1 MDSQVVAA
9 LLTKAKLGNPVF
21 ITDVRDTFETL
32 TKETRQNLF
41 FLLDLPGKDKKR
53 LFKIYIPTLL
63 YLNSEQVEFVSSY
76 IQAEI
81 YNILSTLGG
90 LNMVIY
96 LDTKKKDLVQFI
108 KNLNETFEVEKPR
121 SGRLGYGRSVNV
133 IERIRSFL
141 EPENHLKTLDKFS
154 FNIEDIS
161 LLPEIT
167 EPKNV
172 RQNAIVGFEK
182 AANNI
187 SGKVICGVD
196 IGGTNNKVV
205 LVNKGRIC
213 CFKEYSWFPAKFKIP
228 TEQINPIYLLVKL
241 VIVKVSL
248 DENNTLATEKK
259 TKLLKNLDRVLK
271 REATYTFIKEVV
283 EEVESALNGNLIEID
298 AIGVSFPDVVIKDK
312 IVGGEVSKMRGMRE
326 NPDINY
332 EHEFISI
339 TNLDIHLKQLCKK
352 DGIVKIINDGS
363 MAAFT
368 AAVELS
374 SGKHSSEI
382 VKNGIFAHTLGTELG
397 TGWVTRS
404 GVIPEIPLE
413 VYSIIIDLGSF
424 IEREYH
430 CDDLRSINNFN
441 TNLPGTLQKYTSQS
455 GVFRLAL
462 KYFPKERP
470 DLYQELFDK
479 GFIEEKTENGTS
491 MVIVPTEPVDMRK
504 GFMGHMMQLLDRED
518 NETAS
523 KVFSEIGYF
532 LAITWLETERLL
544 KPDAKSRQLFGG
556 LLTNKKCY
564 QLIQD
569 GAHSLIKDLHF
580 DIANE
585 KMANTSLMKQLEN
598 HPGYTVGQFALAIGA
613 VYYANQGL

>member
-1 MDSQVVAA
+1 MDSQVVTA

-21 ITDVRDTFETL
+21 ITDVRQSFERL
-32 TKETRQNLF
+32 KSANRQKLF
-41 FLLDLPGKDKKR
+41 FILDLPGKDTKR
-53 LFKIYIPTLL
+53 LFKIYIPTVT
-63 YLNSEQVEFVSSY
+63 YLNNEQLEFVRSY

-96 LDTKKKDLVQFI
+96 LDTTKKDLIQFV
-108 KNLNETFEVEKPR
+108 KSLNNAFELEKPR
-121 SGRLGYGRSVNV
+121 SARLGYGRAVNV
-133 IERIRSFL
+133 IERIRSSL
-141 EPENHLKTLDKFS
+141 EPENYPKTRDKFT

-161 LLPEIT
+161 LLPELT
-167 EPKNV
+167 EPKND
-172 RQNAIVGFEK
+172 RQNTIGGFEN
-182 AANNI
+182 AAKNLT
-187 SGKVICGVD
+187 GKVICGVD

-205 LVNKGRIC
+205 LVNNGTIC
-213 CFKEYSWFPAKFKIP
+213 CVKEYSWFPAKFKIP
-228 TEQINPIYLLVKL
+228 AEQINPIYLLIKL

-259 TKLLKNLDRVLK
+259 TKLLKDLDSALK
-271 REATYTFIKEVV
+271 REATYAYIKEVV
-283 EEVESALNGNLIEID
+283 EEAESALNGNLIEVD

-332 EHEFISI
+332 EQEFISI
-339 TNLDIHLKQLCKK
+339 TNLDEHLKELCKK
-352 DGIVKIINDGS
+352 EGIVKIINDGS

-374 SGKHSSEI
+374 SGKNSAEI

-397 TGWVTRS
+397 TGWVTPN
-404 GVIPEIPLE
+404 GIIPEIPLE

-470 DLYQELFDK
+470 DLYQELFDM
-479 GFIEEKTENGTS
+479 GFIEEKTVNGTS
-491 MVIVPTEPVDMRK
+491 MFIVPTEPVDMRK

-518 NETAS
+518 NETTR
-523 KVFSEIGYF
+523 KIFSEIGYF

-544 KPDAKSRQLFGG
+544 KPEANSRQLFGG

-564 QLIQD
+564 QQIQD
-569 GAHSLIKDLHF
+569 GAQSLIKDLHF

-585 KMANTSLMKQLEN
+585 KMANTALMKQLEN
-598 HPGYTVGQFALAIGA
+598 HPDYSVGQFALTIGA